1 MIHKVDNCQ
10 KSLYVA
16 RKAFIALAC
25 VLFLITSCSNLF
37 EPLTTNSPESGNSNT
52 PNISNA
58 SEIVINC
65 TGTYDSSLPGVSSWS
80 RNAKPSLPNSQN
92 ITFSVTAE
100 TVERASDGTSPAKT
114 STGTVNAS
122 TSTFNIP
129 LVTGYKWKITVT
141 EYKIVQVNGESQQ
154 QAILSDTYT
163 MSSVLS
169 PDNLNIS
176 HTFILQPLGSGT
188 GDIDLSMSVNSG
200 INVSSVVMSGLSSSS
215 ENLTLS
221 EGACHISKTGVS
233 SGAHYVTIDF
243 KKDSELVFSTT
254 QTIIVYPNLTTN
266 TWVSGGGSLD
276 PINSSGQF
284 QVTAALVDLFKRSQF
299 FVGNPNNGNAGDD
312 TNGDGSPVNPFATV
326 GKALQKIAQ
335 SGSGSVDYT
344 IRISGTIREN
354 ITIPSSGDN
363 AITTSKARSITLLGQ
378 RGLNGSGVPN
388 DELNGDA
395 NNDGTGDGT
404 VLTVNSAVPVTIKN
418 LRITKG
424 NATNGGGIYSLT
436 TGATISLE
444 NGALITGNTA
454 EMHGGGVY
462 VFGANSSLVM
472 NDGSKIS
479 ENHVTGSNADY
490 GGLGVY
496 IGCDS
501 TTTESNYPTF
511 TLNGGEISRHSCG
524 STGAPAG
531 SIKGMG
537 IMLGYAKLVM
547 NGGKIT
553 ENGAVSNNGDNTLGG
568 NIYADH
574 SKIEINSGEISKGSI
589 KITNYYASAGGIWL
603 AGSSTLTMTG
613 GKIIENYVSPGGVH
627 GGNGGAIVLWDSSS
641 IEITGGEISGNY
653 IDTNNSGVQSQGGA
667 IHVAANGGTVK
678 IGGSAYIPYS
688 VNGETG
694 LGSNDVFLSSGKTVT
709 ITSSLTGTNPVATL
723 TPDDYDREDALVVA
737 ESGGTVTLANET
749 GKFAVTPNGSNDYV
763 LDSQGKL
770 KPGTMVSPSSVENLT
785 LVAGESYNLVLSSD
799 FTADNL
805 ATLLTSIKNSSISGA
820 SVDLSNASITQLGEN
835 SNTWIPEKITSIT
848 LPPGLQ
854 TIAPQEF
861 QNAVDLAE
869 IRMPNDGNSSYS
881 VEDGILYN
889 STKTALLRYP
899 PAKAGEEFT
908 LPDTVTMLGY
918 QAFYHNK
925 NLVKI
930 NGLNQIET
938 FTSNGHSV
946 FSSTQKLE
954 EADLTGLTCTELPYR
969 AFESSK
975 VKKIFLSS
983 SITVLGDWSITSCSN
998 LTEIHFKTSSPPDLA
1013 TNDNRKN
1020 FTNCNSNLKFYVP
1033 KGSKSAYLNA
1043 TGDKGF
1049 ANSSYNAYA
1058 TSPDALAARVFEED
1072 PEVLNMLYVKGSS
1085 FSGSSAITGSEV
1097 FIADRELIIP
1107 DLYVS
1112 DHEVTQA
1119 EYQAVMGEN
1128 PSWYKNSTDGEDP
1141 NARPVEAINWYAAI
1155 AYCNK
1160 RSAMENLDCVY
1171 TINNITNWSNFDYSS
1186 IPTSDDATWNA
1197 VTADFTKNGYRLPTD
1212 AEWEY
1217 LARGGNLTNSGQTTY
1232 SGTNSESDLS
1242 DYAWYNAINST
1253 SWTTHPV
1260 KTKKSNSLALYDM
1273 SGNVIEWCWD
1283 LHSDNITSGTASVGP
1298 SSGSNRVARS
1308 GSAGHDA
1315 ASNTVAN
1322 RAGLAPHSTFYSV
1335 GFRVVRSLSYSFHDS
1350 VTMLPA
1356 GTPGTAGTE
1365 DTSYA
1370 SFGDW
1375 PQTLKESSVDVDE
1388 NQTLTRGGFTYF
1400 KGSDGNWYAKQ
1411 QEKAYATGYVYADET
1426 TPVAQSS
1433 AGSYKYFKVEPI
1445 KWRVLTT
1452 EFDHD
1457 GLSTTDGKKLLL
1469 AENILIFY
1477 KYNDGNNNAYDVS
1490 LLRSYL
1496 SGGFYNTAFTS
1507 ALKTMILTTTS
1518 ANDAESACIAGSDY
1532 VCDPTEDKVFA
1543 LSQAEA
1549 TSYGFN
1555 SDGSTDDS
1563 TRVRKPTDFAMAS
1576 GVYTDQFTDDNKGGK
1591 WWLRSPAQY
1600 NTTKQLVTS
1609 TGSMTVD
1616 HGWESGVAAGIVP
1629 ALCLNN

>member
-141 EYKIVQVNGESQQ
+141 ALSGTTPL
-154 QAILSDTYT
+154 LSDTYT
-163 MSSVLS
+163 MASVLS

-243 KKDSELVFSTT
+243 KKGDELVFSTT

-574 SKIEINSGEISKGSI
+574 SKIEINSGEITKGSI

-918 QAFYHNK
+918 QAFYQNK
-925 NLVKI
+925 NLVRI
-930 NGLNQIET
+930 NGLNRI
-938 FTSNGHSV
+938 TSFASPQSDY
-946 FSSTQKLE
+946 FLASCEKLE
-954 EADLTGLTCTELPYR
+954 EIDLSGLTCDYLPYC
-969 AFESSK
+969 AFQGSK
-975 VKKIFLSS
+975 VKRVILSGSVTRFLPFSFSS
-983 SITVLGDWSITSCSN
+983 CPN
-998 LTEIHFKTSSPPDLA
+998 LTEIHFGAVSPPLVSQY
-1013 TNDNRKN
+1013 DNGTAGDKN
-1020 FTNCNSNLKFYVP
+1020 FNSCNSNLKFYVP
-1033 KGSKSAYLNA
+1033 KGSKAAYLA
-1043 TGDKGF
+1043 DSSRAAGF

-1058 TSPDALAARVFEED
+1058 TNPEALASRVFEED
-1072 PEVLNMLYVKGSS
+1072 PEVLNMLYVKGAY
-1085 FSGSSAITGSEV
+1085 FDGSSAVADSDVFITG
-1097 FIADRELIIP
+1097 RELIIP

-1112 DHEVTQA
+1112 DHEVTQT

-1370 SFGDW
+1370 IFGDW
-1375 PQTLKESSVDVDE
+1375 PQKIKASGVNIDTA
-1388 NQTLTRGGFTYF
+1388 QTLTRGSFTYY
-1400 KGSDGNWYAKQ
+1400 KGSDGNWYAK
-1411 QEKAYATGYVYADET
+1411 V
-1426 TPVAQSS
+1426 SS
-1433 AGSYKYFKVEPI
+1433 DYYKVEPI

-1452 EFDHD
+1452 DFDHD
-1457 GLSTTDGKKLLL
+1457 GDSGTNGKKLLL
-1469 AENILIFY
+1469 AENILIARR
-1477 KYNDGNNNAYDVS
+1477 YNEIGNDAYDVS
-1490 LLRSYL
+1490 GIRSYIT
-1496 SGGFYNTAFTS
+1496 GDFYDTAFTS
-1507 ALKTMILTTTS
+1507 ALKAMIAPTTVDNT
-1518 ANDAESACIAGSDY
+1518 D
-1532 VCDPTEDKVFA
+1532 CDPTEDKVFL
-1543 LSQAEA
+1543 LSNEEA
-1549 TSYGFN
+1549 TNSDSYGFA
-1555 SDGSTDDS
+1555 SDSL
-1563 TRVRKPTDFAMAS
+1563 RVRKPTEFAMAS
-1576 GVYTDQFTDDNKGGK
+1576 GVETDQLDVNKGGN
-1591 WWLRSPAQY
+1591 WWLRSPGSM
-1600 NTTKQLVTS
+1600 NTKMLVTN
-1609 TGSMTVD
+1609 TGSITQNY
-1616 HGWESGVAAGIVP
+1616 GWEPGVAGGIVP
-1629 ALCLNN
+1629 ALCLND